1 MPSMSGLRRPSTR
14 QTEPMTSS
22 LIQKAEL
29 LNALHVP
36 GTPLIVTNVWDAITA
51 TTVAQ
56 TPGVK
61 ALASASHSVSNVR
74 GLQDGE
80 GLTVDE
86 AIIAARIIT
95 SAVDLPVSIDFE
107 KGYAADAAGVS
118 RNVRRLIEE
127 GGAAGIN
134 IEDSVGAAKSPQF
147 DIGTAA
153 ARVAAA
159 REGAEAAGVPLVIN
173 ARVDTLAGGG
183 EWTEAVARANA
194 YLDAGADVIFFLG
207 LTDEDKVKRALDEV
221 NGRISVIGVPGLVP
235 LKRLAE
241 LGVACQLR
249 PRHAR
254 RGPRGTAECGHDP
267 HRARRL
273 PRRPRLQIQA
283 VGLPHWRAAQI
294 RSQRERLEG
303 IAARRHKPVR
313 GCHSCAP
320 RPHDSGASS
329 CAKH

>member
-1 MPSMSGLRRPSTR
+1 MS
-14 QTEPMTSS
+14 SS

-29 LNALHVP
+29 LNALHVS

-241 LGVACQLR
+241 LGVSR
-249 PRHAR
+249 VSF
-254 RGPRGTAECGHDP
+254 GPGTLGVAL
-267 HRARRL
+267 AA
-273 PRRPRLQIQA
+273 LQSA
-283 VGLPHWRAAQI
+283 ATTLTGLGDYP
-294 RSQRERLEG
+294 EDLG
-303 IAARRHKPVR
+303 FKF
-313 GCHSCAP
+313 
-320 RPHDSGASS
+320 
-329 CAKH
+329 KL